1 MNNTTRIIIA
11 GIFGYTAYRISK
23 ELSSAFIAVKAIN
36 CGIMLEATGNEK
48 RKIIDI
54 FKKLFNIHSPSAM
67 YHEILYRKESH

>member
-36 CGIMLEATGNEK
+36 CGMLLEANKNEK
-48 RKIIDI
+48 R
-54 FKKLFNIHSPSAM
+54 
-67 YHEILYRKESH
+67 

>member
-36 CGIMLEATGNEK
+36 CGMMLEGNKIEK
-48 RKIIDI
+48 K
-54 FKKLFNIHSPSAM
+54 AC
-67 YHEILYRKESH
+67 